1 MTVRDEMSSGRN
13 TEGEGSAA
21 RMHPPDSLE
30 IERDIEVTLSQ
41 MRGTLDE
48 IQRNLSPRRIFAPVK
63 TFLVSPAGKTLLAL
77 AAVTI
82 ARRRPFLTTA
92 ATLGM
97 IFHYRRNHRHNR

>member
-1 MTVRDEMSSGRN
+1 MSSGRN
-13 TEGEGSAA
+13 AEGEEWAA
-21 RMHPPDSLE
+21 RMHPPGSLE

-82 ARRRPFLTTA
+82 ARHRPFLTTA